1 MTTATSSPV
10 AHAGLD
16 LIGKAAL
23 VLLAFQFGGLAHL
36 MFVQGLDGPPNGYLF
51 VVMFTALFAGMQR
64 RLARTEVA
72 RGAVAWFTAS
82 RVAVFAVLVIISV
95 LAVFRELAAP
105 PARDVTLTAT
115 FAAMWAALALKGAAA
130 GKFKPGGYLGL
141 RVYWTM
147 RSRLAWDRA
156 HRVLGRVLFWG
167 GLAGLAA
174 SFAMPPPASIALFM
188 ATVGLAV
195 SLALFESWRT
205 WRGDPDRTGG
215 TLPGSAL
222 RPATK

>member
-1 MTTATSSPV
+1 
-10 AHAGLD
+10 
-16 LIGKAAL
+16 
-23 VLLAFQFGGLAHL
+23 
-36 MFVQGLDGPPNGYLF
+36 
-51 VVMFTALFAGMQR
+51 
-64 RLARTEVA
+64 
-72 RGAVAWFTAS
+72 
-82 RVAVFAVLVIISV
+82 
-95 LAVFRELAAP
+95 
-105 PARDVTLTAT
+105 
-115 FAAMWAALALKGAAA
+115 
-130 GKFKPGGYLGL
+130 
-141 RVYWTM
+141 M

-174 SFAMPPPASIALFM
+174 SFVTPPPASIALFM

-215 TLPGSAL
+215 MPPGPVL